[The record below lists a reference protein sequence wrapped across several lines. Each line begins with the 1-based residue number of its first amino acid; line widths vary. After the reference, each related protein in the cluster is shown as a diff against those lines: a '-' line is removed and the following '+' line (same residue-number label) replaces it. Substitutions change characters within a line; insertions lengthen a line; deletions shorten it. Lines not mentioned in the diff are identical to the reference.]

1 MKKLIILTGFFGAF
15 LLNSNEMI
23 FGKETLTNGIN
34 VVFEAA
40 PKDIV
45 YPEKYFLK
53 EKNTD
58 IHIEMLINWSDES
71 PTGSPAGGFIPYL
84 DVLAT
89 IKNKDGKSMKVKL
102 TPHLN
107 ITDNFHYAQNIQLPG
122 KIDDL
127 YEVTIEIIPP
137 KNGQLGIHFDWNQNY
152 GFLVEKQKFI
162 YTDLSFE
169 DIAKQSRR

>member
-23 FGKETLTNGIN
+23 FGKETLSNGIN

-45 YPEKYFLK
+45 YPEKYYLK

-58 IHIEMLINWSDES
+58 IHIEMLINWSDGS
-71 PTGSPAGGFIPYL
+71 PIGSPAGGFIPYL
-84 DVLAT
+84 DVLAI

-127 YEVTIEIIPP
+127 YDVMIEIVPP
-137 KNGQLGIHFDWNQNY
+137 KNGQLGIHYDWNQKY

-162 YTDLSFE
+162 YNNLSFE
-169 DIAKQSRR
+169 DIAKQLRR

>member
-1 MKKLIILTGFFGAF
+1 MKKLIIFISFLGASV
-15 LLNSNEMI
+15 LNSNEMI
-23 FGKETLTNGIN
+23 FGKETLSNGIN

-58 IHIEMLINWSDES
+58 IHIEMLINWSDIS
-71 PTGSPAGGFIPYL
+71 PIGSPAGGFIPYL
-84 DVLAT
+84 NVLAT
-89 IKNKDGKSMKVKL
+89 IKNKDGKSLKVKL

-122 KIDDL
+122 NIDDL

-137 KNGQLGIHFDWNQNY
+137 KNRQLGIHYDWNQKY
-152 GFLVEKQKFI
+152 GFMVERQKFI
-162 YTDLSFE
+162 FTNLSFE
-169 DIAKQSRR
+169 KIAKQSRR

>member
-15 LLNSNEMI
+15 LLNSSEMI
-23 FGKETLTNGIN
+23 FGKETPSNGIN

-45 YPEKYFLK
+45 FPEKYYLK

-58 IHIEMLINWSDES
+58 IHIEMLINWSDGS

-89 IKNKDGKSMKVKL
+89 IKNKDGKYMKVKL

-107 ITDNFHYAQNIQLPG
+107 ITDNFHYAQNIQLPL

-127 YEVTIEIIPP
+127 YDVMIEIIPP
-137 KNGQLGIHFDWNQNY
+137 KNGQLGIHYDWNQKY
-152 GFLVEKQKFI
+152 GFLVEKQKFV
-162 YTDLSFE
+162 YNDLSFE
-169 DIAKQSRR
+169 DIAKQLRR